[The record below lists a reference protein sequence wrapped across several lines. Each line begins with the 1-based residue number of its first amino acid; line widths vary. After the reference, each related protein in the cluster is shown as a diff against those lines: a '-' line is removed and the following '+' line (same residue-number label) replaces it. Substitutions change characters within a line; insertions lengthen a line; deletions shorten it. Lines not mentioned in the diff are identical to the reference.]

1 MSIKKLRKIYGDNF
15 VKVGIKFVRKAKSSR
30 ASAYWSYG
38 DILEEGVWRII
49 GDFSPQRKG
58 ELRTVFICTE
68 QVFQKVEN
76 ENS

>member
-1 MSIKKLRKIYGDNF
+1 MSIKKLRKIYGHNF
-15 VKVGIKFVRKAKSSR
+15 VKVGIRFVRNAKSSK

-38 DILEEGVWRII
+38 GVLEEGYWRAV

-58 ELRTVFICTE
+58 ELKTVFICTE